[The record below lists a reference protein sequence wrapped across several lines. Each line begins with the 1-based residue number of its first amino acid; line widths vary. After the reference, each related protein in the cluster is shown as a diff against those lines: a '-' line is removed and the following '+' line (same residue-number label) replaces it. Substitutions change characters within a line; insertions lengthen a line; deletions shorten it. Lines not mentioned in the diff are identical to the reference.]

1 MSQIQST
8 YSNTPCLYIQEAIS
22 IAEQEKQYTPSQN
35 GFTDFVRSRENIS
48 ASPFTIYQNTDGKF
62 PAENRKGEFKLIYY
76 AEDCDPH
83 TSVAMNACNPKT
95 AGTTHSGKKAETFTV
110 NDFVSFTLEIN
121 RDTDD
126 RDKCYSIE
134 DIKRDLFGSRK
145 YQILAELERK
155 IISKI
160 EPTIGSYK
168 GQTSPITSLTNP
180 YLINMVQPQ
189 GGYHWG
195 TQLMNA
201 AFRAK
206 KNNNKIHYIGQT
218 DGYMQLLWESK
229 YANVANTA
237 VGQDITKIMLDLGLS
252 DQLADVGTFAT
263 DAGENIVGLPFGA
276 YQFLTW
282 NRFVGKYEELLG
294 QGAPGI
300 EKTTMSLWGLN
311 WDVIFKRDTC
321 KDIYE
326 FQLNFDIAHLPT
338 IGCNDKLAL
347 NFLAG
352 CGVDDCATLQ
362 TCLGL

>member
-1 MSQIQST
+1 MSQITTS
-8 YSNTPCLYIQEAIS
+8 YSNTPCLYIQQAIS
-22 IAEQEKQYTPSQN
+22 IASQEAQYTPVQN
-35 GFTDFVRSRENIS
+35 GFTDFITSQANKV
-48 ASPFTIYQNTDGKF
+48 ASPFTIYQNKDGKY
-62 PAENRKGEFKLIYY
+62 PASDKKGAFTLVYY
-76 AEDCDPH
+76 PEDCDTH
-83 TSVAMNACNPKT
+83 VSVAMNACTPKT
-95 AGTTHSGKKAETFTV
+95 SGTTHVGKKTEEFTV
-110 NDFVSFTLEIN
+110 NDFVSFTLEVN

-134 DIKRDLFGSRK
+134 EIKQDLFGSRK

-155 IISKI
+155 IISKV
-160 EPTIGSYK
+160 EATVGSYHF
-168 GQTSPITSLTNP
+168 QTSPITSLTNP
-180 YLINMVQPQ
+180 HTINMVQPQ

-206 KNNNKIHYIGQT
+206 KNINKIKYIGQT
-218 DGYMQLLWESK
+218 DGFSQLLWESK
-229 YANVANTA
+229 YANIGNTS
-237 VGQDITKIMLDLGLS
+237 VGQDMSKIVLDLGLS
-252 DQLADVGTFAT
+252 DQLGGVGTFAT
-263 DAGENIVGLPFGA
+263 DAGENIVGLPYGS

-282 NRFVGKYEELLG
+282 NRFVGKYEEMLG
-294 QGAPGI
+294 EGAPGI
-300 EKTTMSLWGLN
+300 EKTTISLWGFL

-352 CGVDDCATLQ
+352 CGVDSCSTIQNIL
-362 TCLGL
+362 T